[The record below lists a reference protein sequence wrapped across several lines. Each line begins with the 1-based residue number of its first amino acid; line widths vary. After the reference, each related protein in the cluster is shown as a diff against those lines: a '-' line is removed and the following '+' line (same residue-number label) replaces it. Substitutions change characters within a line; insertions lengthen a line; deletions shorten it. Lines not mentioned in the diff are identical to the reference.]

1 MPLPVKMCACAP
13 NPGQYSPFVE
23 SRDPS
28 DGQDYLAREARARVQ
43 IDKQLAAAGWVVQS
57 QQALNLGAGPGV
69 AVREFTLEK
78 PHGRVD
84 YLLFLNGQPAGVME
98 AKPEGTPLVEVER
111 QSGKYVDGLPEWM
124 KPAVY
129 PLPFIYESTG
139 AETRFTNGYDPD
151 ARSRRVFIFH
161 RPETLA
167 EWVRQIAENPDLPTF
182 RARLRAMPPL
192 DERGLWGKQA
202 EAICNLERSL
212 AEDRPRSL
220 IQMATGSG
228 KTFTAASLCYRLI
241 KHADAKRVLF
251 LVDRS
256 NLGKQAKLE
265 FDKFTIQETQRKF
278 PAEYNVQHLTHNA
291 IDTTARVCIS
301 TIQRIF
307 SILKGE
313 AELDQEIDEH
323 SVYELPVAEPVEVSY
338 NPALP
343 PDTFDVIIIDE
354 CHRSIY
360 GLWRQVLEYFD
371 AHLIGLTATPTKQ
384 TFGFFRQNLVMEYSH
399 DMAVTDG
406 VNVDFTVY
414 KIETAITKAGSTI
427 ETGEFAGYR
436 DRQTRKI
443 RWDAVDEPVEY
454 TAAQLDRA
462 VVAEDQIRTVLQTF
476 RDKLFTE
483 LFPGRKTVPKTLI
496 FAKDDSH
503 ADDIVQIARE
513 VFGKG
518 NQFATKITYR
528 TRDGKPE
535 DLLQAFRN
543 SMYPRIVV
551 TVDMI
556 ATGTDVKPLECLV
569 FMRSVKSRTYFE
581 QMLGRGVRVI
591 DDTEFQSVTD
601 DAKTKDRFL
610 VVNAV
615 GVMDTPLAE
624 TVQPLERKPAQSL
637 KDLFKQVA
645 FGSKDPQV
653 ASSIAGRLARLD
665 KHLTKDDRDVLTGLA
680 GGTDLGTIAH
690 GLVDALDPD
699 QQIAA
704 AEAAGH
710 AADDQSA
717 VAATANAMLTQALE
731 PLATNPDLRNAI
743 LDVRRSYEQTI
754 DEVSKDEVLFAG
766 HSAEAREK
774 ASALVSSFREY
785 IEEHKDDI
793 RALQVL
799 YSRPHKERLTFTEV
813 KELARAIER
822 PPRQW
827 TPDILWRA
835 YELLDQS
842 KVRSSGG
849 RMLTDIVSLVR
860 YTLHQDDELVPF
872 RDQVEQRFAAWLS
885 AQEQRGVAFTV
896 EQVQWLTWMKENI
909 AGELG
914 IAPESFEYTPFAE
927 HGGIG
932 KAAQVF
938 GDQLT
943 PLLDELTEVL
953 AA

>member
-1 MPLPVKMCACAP
+1 VGPD
-13 NPGQYSPFVE
+13 
-23 SRDPS
+23 DPS
-28 DGQDYLAREARARVQ
+28 GKHDYLAREAKARVQ

-57 QQALNLGAGPGV
+57 QENLNLGAGPGV
-69 AVREFTLEK
+69 AVREFTLDK

-84 YLLFLNGQPAGVME
+84 YLLFLDGQPAGVIE
-98 AKPEGTPLVEVER
+98 AKPEGTTLTEVEH
-111 QSGKYVDGLPEWM
+111 QSGKYVAGLPGWI
-124 KPAVY
+124 KAPVY

-139 AETRFTNGYDPD
+139 TETRFTNGYDPD
-151 ARSRRVFIFH
+151 ARSRRVFTFH

-167 EWVRQIAENPDLPTF
+167 EWLRQIAENPDLPTV
-182 RARLRAMPPL
+182 RARLKAMPPL

-202 EAICNLERSL
+202 EAIRNLERSL
-212 AEDRPRSL
+212 AQDHPRSL

-228 KTFTAASLCYRLI
+228 KTFTAANLCYRLI
-241 KHADAKRVLF
+241 KYADAKRILF
-251 LVDRS
+251 LVDRA

-278 PAEYNVQHLTHNA
+278 PAEYNIQHLTHNA
-291 IDTTARVCIS
+291 VDATSRVCIS
-301 TIQRIF
+301 TVQRIF
-307 SILKGE
+307 SILKGD
-313 AELDQEIDEH
+313 AELDEEIDEH
-323 SVYELPVAEPVEVSY
+323 SAYELGIAEPAEVSY
-338 NPALP
+338 NPDLP
-343 PDTFDVIIIDE
+343 PDAFDVIIIDE

-414 KIETAITKAGSTI
+414 KIQTAITKAGSTI
-427 ETGEFAGYR
+427 EAGEFAGYR
-436 DRQTRKI
+436 DRQTRKV
-443 RWDAVDEPVEY
+443 RWEATDEPVEY
-454 TAAQLDRA
+454 SAAQLDRA
-462 VVAEDQIRTVLQTF
+462 VVAEDQIRTVIQTF
-476 RDKLFTE
+476 RDRLFTE

-503 ADDIVQIARE
+503 ADDIVQLIRE

-581 QMLGRGVRVI
+581 QMIGRGVRVI

-610 VVNAV
+610 VVDAV

-653 ASSIAGRLARLD
+653 GSSIAGRLARLD
-665 KHLTKDDRDVLTGLA
+665 KHLTKDDREMLAGLA
-680 GGTDLGTIAH
+680 GGVDLGAISRR
-690 GLVDALDPD
+690 LVDALDPD
-699 QQIAA
+699 QQ
-704 AEAAGH
+704 
-710 AADDQSA
+710 
-717 VAATANAMLTQALE
+717 VAATIAAGQSGDDPAAVGEAATAMLTWALE
-731 PLATNPDLRNAI
+731 PLATNPELRNAI
-743 LDVRRSYEQTI
+743 LDVHRSYEQTI

-766 HSAEAREK
+766 PSAEALEK

-813 KELARAIER
+813 KELASAIER

-835 YELLDQS
+835 YEVLDKS
-842 KVRSSGG
+842 RVRGSGS

-860 YTLHQDDELVPF
+860 YTLHQDEELVPF

-885 AQEQRGVAFTV
+885 AQQQKGVTFTV
-896 EQVQWLTWMKENI
+896 DQMHWLTWIKENI

-914 IAPESFEYTPFAE
+914 ITPESFEYTPFSE

-938 GDQLT
+938 GDSLNA
-943 PLLDELTEVL
+943 LMSELTEVL